1 MSVLPVSVSSE
12 VLRHDVGEH
21 VGFRKV
27 CGFDGVP
34 FAGVTDEMEWDTDML
49 GALMELRVLCK
60 LDCTLVIDKDLLG
73 LGSLRV
79 IV

>member
-1 MSVLPVSVSSE
+1 VGVSRE
-12 VLRHDVGEH
+12 VFRYDVGEH
-21 VGFRKV
+21 VGCRKV

-34 FAGVTDEMEWDTDML
+34 FQGVTDKVEADTDVL
-49 GALMELRVLCK
+49 GALVKLWVLCK

-79 IV
+79 VV